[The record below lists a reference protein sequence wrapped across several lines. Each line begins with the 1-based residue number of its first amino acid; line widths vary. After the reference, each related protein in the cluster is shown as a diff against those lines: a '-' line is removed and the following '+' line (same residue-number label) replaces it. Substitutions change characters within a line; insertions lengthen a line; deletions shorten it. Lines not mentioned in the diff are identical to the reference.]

1 LLKKGNDFVKTIDRS
16 VRDETEILE
25 LLRGEAKLSAVAIDE
40 PIRKKIEEA
49 SNLAAKSLGVLDL
62 ATVDEQLAKV
72 VHAELA
78 PLRKSTPWLLNDPRF
93 WEWLAFNPCRGYAL
107 ERWCEGDGW
116 LPEATPE
123 TVPTGLKRLT
133 IKADSV
139 KHHARHAV
147 RRLYI
152 YADCSYSYDASYNHV
167 SEILEADLDISGA
180 VFERRLGLA
189 PLLALLLIR
198 VASKFSA
205 TKKGPS
211 SKGISAREKRRD
223 FFKQVNMLAATVALE
238 YLDEATLSDYLEG
251 IAADIA

>member
-1 LLKKGNDFVKTIDRS
+1 MILLKIIERS

-25 LLRGEAKLSAVAIDE
+25 LLRGEAELATVAIDE
-40 PIRKKIEEA
+40 TIRKKIEEA
-49 SNLAAKSLGVLDL
+49 SNLAAKSLGISDF

-72 VHAELA
+72 LHAALA
-78 PLRKSTPWLLNDPRF
+78 PLRKSTPWLLNDPLF

-107 ERWCEGDGW
+107 ERWCKGDSW

-152 YADCSYSYDASYNHV
+152 YADCSYAYDSSYDHV

-189 PLLALLLIR
+189 QLLALLLIR
-198 VASKFSA
+198 IASKFSA
-205 TKKGPS
+205 TKEGPS
-211 SKGISAREKRRD
+211 SKAISARQRRRD
-223 FFKQVNMLAATVALE
+223 FFKQVNMLAATMALE